1 MQMVVTKTK
10 TAYFVV
16 WTTHEMVI
24 DNITFDKELW
34 ESMKSRFELFYK
46 GIYETHFFQSKGIVC
61 FNVLN
66 CYLQ

>member
-1 MQMVVTKTK
+1 MQMAVTKTK

-34 ESMKSRFELFYK
+34 ESMKSNFERFYK
-46 GIYETHFFQSKGIVC
+46 GFYLNLFFVRVSG
-61 FNVLN
+61 
-66 CYLQ
+66 

>member
-16 WTTHEMVI
+16 WATHEMVI

-46 GIYETHFFQSKGIVC
+46 GIYLNSFFSK
-61 FNVLN
+61 
-66 CYLQ
+66 

>member
-46 GIYETHFFQSKGIVC
+46 GIYLNSFFSK
-61 FNVLN
+61 
-66 CYLQ
+66 

>member
-24 DNITFDKELW
+24 DNITFDKELC
-34 ESMKSRFELFYK
+34 ESMKSNFQMFQKDFFLNSKECCK
-46 GIYETHFFQSKGIVC
+46 GILF
-61 FNVLN
+61 
-66 CYLQ
+66 